1 MRRGGAFWLLA
12 APAERGEET
21 METRTSLGLSPRLT
35 AVRETLA
42 EVAGILP
49 EREAGPLQD
58 GAAWALGHYGETVI
72 SEKEAIDQGFVG
84 NAGQAEIFVGAAK
97 LIRDQ
102 FNRDRVEQERV
113 VKKAISRG
121 GSLQVDR

>member
-1 MRRGGAFWLLA
+1 MA
-12 APAERGEET
+12 
-21 METRTSLGLSPRLT
+21 TRTSLGLSPRLT
-35 AVRETLA
+35 AVRETLE

-72 SEKEAIDQGFVG
+72 SVREAVDQGFVG
-84 NAGQAEIFVGAAK
+84 NAGEAEIFVGAAK

-121 GSLQVDR
+121 GSRQVDR

>member
-1 MRRGGAFWLLA
+1 MA
-12 APAERGEET
+12 
-21 METRTSLGLSPRLT
+21 TRTSLGLSPRLT
-35 AVRETLA
+35 VVRETLA
-42 EVAGILP
+42 EMAKILP
-49 EREAGPLQD
+49 EREAGPLQE

-72 SEKEAIDQGFVG
+72 SEREAIEQGFVG

-113 VKKAISRG
+113 VKKAIIRG